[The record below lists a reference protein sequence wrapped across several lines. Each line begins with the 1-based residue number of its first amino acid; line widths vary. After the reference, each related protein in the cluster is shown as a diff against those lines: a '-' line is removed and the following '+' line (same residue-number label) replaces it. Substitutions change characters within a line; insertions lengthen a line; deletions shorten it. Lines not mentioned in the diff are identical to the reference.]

1 MIAFIEGKLEEVSG
15 NCVVIGCG
23 GIGYEVM
30 VSSQVLARLPD
41 FGSHEKLYTY
51 LQVREDGVTLFG
63 FMDRDT
69 LSVFRQLIGVNGIGP
84 KAAVG
89 ILSALT
95 ADDLRFAVLAEDE
108 RTIAKAPGIGAK
120 TAKKLILELKDKL
133 RLEDAFEKKLM
144 RQEEKEGEE
153 ESSAD
158 GYRTVVL
165 ETIQALEALGFSG
178 GEAKRMVNSVE
189 GIEDMT
195 ADEMLKA
202 ALKHA

>member
-1 MIAFIEGKLEEVSG
+1 MIAFIEGELEEVNGSS
-15 NCVVIGCG
+15 VVIGCG
-23 GIGYEVM
+23 GIGYEVV
-30 VSSQVLARLPD
+30 VSGQVLEKLPNP
-41 FGSHEKLYTY
+41 GGQVKLYTY
-51 LQVREDGVTLFG
+51 LQMREDGVTLFG
-63 FMDRDT
+63 FLDRDT

-120 TAKKLILELKDKL
+120 TAKKLILELKDKF

-144 RQEEKEGEE
+144 RADAKEDLQE
-153 ESSAD
+153 SPASD
-158 GYRTVVL
+158 YRGMVL

-178 GEAKRMVNSVE
+178 AQARRMVNSVE
-189 GIEDMT
+189 GAEELT
-195 ADEMLKA
+195 ADGMLKA

>member
-1 MIAFIEGKLEEVSG
+1 
-15 NCVVIGCG
+15 
-23 GIGYEVM
+23 
-30 VSSQVLARLPD
+30 
-41 FGSHEKLYTY
+41 
-51 LQVREDGVTLFG
+51 
-63 FMDRDT
+63 
-69 LSVFRQLIGVNGIGP
+69 
-84 KAAVG
+84 
-89 ILSALT
+89 
-95 ADDLRFAVLAEDE
+95 
-108 RTIAKAPGIGAK
+108 
-120 TAKKLILELKDKL
+120 
-133 RLEDAFEKKLM
+133 M